1 MSFHYEHLYAGMN
14 KESADCTALLKCTV
28 DALDEVELQKLV
40 ISAQQANIVLNIE
53 YAVKR

>member
-1 MSFHYEHLYAGMN
+1 MN
-14 KESADCTALLKCTV
+14 QEGADCTALLRSTS
-28 DALDEVELQKLV
+28 DALDEEELQKLV

>member
-1 MSFHYEHLYAGMN
+1 MN
-14 KESADCTALLKCTV
+14 QEGADCTALLRSTS
-28 DALDEVELQKLV
+28 DALDVEELQKLV